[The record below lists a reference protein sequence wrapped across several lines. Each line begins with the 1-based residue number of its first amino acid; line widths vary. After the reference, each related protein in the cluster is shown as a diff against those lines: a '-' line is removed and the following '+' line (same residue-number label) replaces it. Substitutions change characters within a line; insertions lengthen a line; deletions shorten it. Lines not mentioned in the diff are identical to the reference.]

1 MKKLFTIDDFV
12 VAFISALGYGFG
24 ETILELTGLSELA
37 CAIISLVVGI
47 VIEEIISKIAF
58 SETVQRKPLNRV
70 ITYIGFFLVFVI
82 GHFTSVKYLGV
93 SMIPNLMEEFAFVVG
108 LPVIGFFI
116 NLGIRAYRIIKI
128 HEVYD
133 DGSEGYV
140 FDVKKEEIEDIN
152 IQNKSD
158 IGEYDADDAVKTRTG
173 IFVGEK
179 SGEIIS
185 YYGIP
190 YAKPPVGK
198 LRWKAPEPL
207 PSSQKVFEAKN
218 YGDSAIQVEHKGAIL
233 KLHRQ
238 SEDCLSLNVFV
249 NNDKN
254 NSKKPV
260 VVLFHHGDFTYGG
273 SVDPLTYG
281 ENFAGEHS
289 DVVFVSFNYRLGI
302 FGFIDFSDVPGG
314 EDYPDALNL
323 GLLDQIAALQW
334 IKENIAAFGGD
345 PEQITVLGF
354 DSGAVSISMLAAC
367 EKAKGLFKK
376 AFVFNGSPEVA
387 YDTPEAS
394 RALAK
399 ELLKETHTSTMEELA
414 QLETETLK
422 DAAQK
427 LWKNMCAPTYDKKL
441 FPEDLYRAYKEGAA
455 AGIEFVI
462 GIPSNE
468 SMVLRSFIGNYNYER
483 FVAVSMNDIQ
493 KDIDTSTAA
502 AIREYIEK
510 KSGSS
515 SEIEAKSKLIDQ
527 WVAVCIYQ
535 SAEKLSE
542 GGNKVHLM
550 YWDEKPLLESLGSG
564 SVDAVAALLGNREAL
579 QLYGNVMNDDLS
591 EILQNFLIKFVKGEA
606 LQLYNNEIV
615 GVDAFDW
622 KPFPEA
628 LIVAD
633 GNILCDKI
641 ENRLTEIKN
650 N

>member
-24 ETILELTGLSELA
+24 ETILQLTGLSELA

-82 GHFTSVKYLGV
+82 GHYTSVKYLGE

-140 FDVKKEEIEDIN
+140 FDVNKEEIEDIN

-179 SGEIIS
+179 SGETIS

-273 SVDPLTYG
+273 SADPLTYG

-367 EKAKGLFKK
+367 EQAKGLFKK

-427 LWKNMCAPTYDKKL
+427 LWKNICAPTYDKKL
-441 FPEDLYRAYKEGAA
+441 FPEDLYHAYKEGAA

-483 FVAVSMNDIQ
+483 LVAVSMNDIQ

-564 SVDAVAALLGNREAL
+564 SVDAVAVLLGNREAL

-591 EILQNFLIKFVKGEA
+591 EILQNFLIKFIKGEA

>member
-1 MKKLFTIDDFV
+1 M
-12 VAFISALGYGFG
+12 
-24 ETILELTGLSELA
+24 
-37 CAIISLVVGI
+37 
-47 VIEEIISKIAF
+47 
-58 SETVQRKPLNRV
+58 
-70 ITYIGFFLVFVI
+70 
-82 GHFTSVKYLGV
+82 
-93 SMIPNLMEEFAFVVG
+93 
-108 LPVIGFFI
+108 
-116 NLGIRAYRIIKI
+116 
-128 HEVYD
+128 
-133 DGSEGYV
+133 
-140 FDVKKEEIEDIN
+140 
-152 IQNKSD
+152 
-158 IGEYDADDAVKTRTG
+158 
-173 IFVGEK
+173 
-179 SGEIIS
+179 
-185 YYGIP
+185 
-190 YAKPPVGK
+190 
-198 LRWKAPEPL
+198 
-207 PSSQKVFEAKN
+207 
-218 YGDSAIQVEHKGAIL
+218 
-233 KLHRQ
+233 
-238 SEDCLSLNVFV
+238 
-249 NNDKN
+249 
-254 NSKKPV
+254 
-260 VVLFHHGDFTYGG
+260 LFHHGDFTYGG

-483 FVAVSMNDIQ
+483 FVAVGMNDIQ

-591 EILQNFLIKFVKGEA
+591 EILQNFLIKFIKGEA

>member
-82 GHFTSVKYLGV
+82 GHFTSVKCLGV

-133 DGSEGYV
+133 DGSKGYV

-179 SGEIIS
+179 SGETIS

-273 SVDPLTYG
+273 SADPLTYG

-483 FVAVSMNDIQ
+483 FVAVGMNDIQ

>member
-483 FVAVSMNDIQ
+483 FVAVGMNDIQ

>member
-133 DGSEGYV
+133 DGSKGYV

-483 FVAVSMNDIQ
+483 FVAVGMNDIQ

-550 YWDEKPLLESLGSG
+550 DWDEKPLLESLGSG

>member
-24 ETILELTGLSELA
+24 ETILQLTGLSELA

-82 GHFTSVKYLGV
+82 GHYTSVKYLGE

-140 FDVKKEEIEDIN
+140 FDVNKEEIEDIN

-179 SGEIIS
+179 SGETIS

-273 SVDPLTYG
+273 SADPLTYG

-427 LWKNMCAPTYDKKL
+427 LWKNICAPTYDKKL
-441 FPEDLYRAYKEGAA
+441 FPEDLYHAYKEGAA

-483 FVAVSMNDIQ
+483 LVAVSMNDIQ

-591 EILQNFLIKFVKGEA
+591 EILQNFLIKFIKGEA